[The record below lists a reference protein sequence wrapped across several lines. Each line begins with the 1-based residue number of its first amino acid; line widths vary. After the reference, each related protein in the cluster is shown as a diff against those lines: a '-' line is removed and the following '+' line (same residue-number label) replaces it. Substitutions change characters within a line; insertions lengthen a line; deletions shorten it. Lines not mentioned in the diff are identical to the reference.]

1 MIRWFILLE
10 LLFSLPAIGQKEWSL
25 EECIRYAKE
34 NNIKLKQQT
43 LDIEDTQLDKKQ
55 AISNYGPSVGIG
67 AVHNVT
73 FGRVLDPTTYEFIEN
88 KTGIDMNFS
97 ISSSVNLFAGMKN
110 RHTVRRAKVGIRIAT
125 LNVEKLKNDLSLNIT
140 KAYLDILLLEENI
153 RISEQKI
160 NTLKEQKIRTLKLI
174 EAEKNTK
181 GDLLQV
187 ESQLYEIENNLIQVL
202 SQRDIAKLNLCQLME
217 INFYQ
222 DFEIVKPESFVTIP
236 LSFNQN
242 FSDILSRAQSL
253 PEIQSALLEIE
264 SSKFDVS
271 IAKAMLFPT
280 LSLNGGYGSQYSD
293 SRKKMKLDKD
303 KNPIMNGSEIQ
314 YEKYSFG
321 TQVKDNRSGYVTLNL
336 SIPILNSKKYKN
348 QVTLHEIAKRRTEY
362 NLELKKKQL
371 AIEIN
376 EAIINVTKALAQ
388 YRILE
393 KNVEITRETFLYTEK
408 KLNTGV
414 VSYFDYITALNNLTM
429 ASLQLSLAKYEYLFC
444 KKIIDFYLGVP
455 ITL

>member
-1 MIRWFILLE
+1 M
-10 LLFSLPAIGQKEWSL
+10 
-25 EECIRYAKE
+25 
-34 NNIKLKQQT
+34 
-43 LDIEDTQLDKKQ
+43 
-55 AISNYGPSVGIG
+55 
-67 AVHNVT
+67 
-73 FGRVLDPTTYEFIEN
+73 
-88 KTGIDMNFS
+88 
-97 ISSSVNLFAGMKN
+97 
-110 RHTVRRAKVGIRIAT
+110 
-125 LNVEKLKNDLSLNIT
+125 
-140 KAYLDILLLEENI
+140 
-153 RISEQKI
+153 KI

-293 SRKKMKLDKD
+293 SRKK
-303 KNPIMNGSEIQ
+303 NEI
-314 YEKYSFG
+314 G
-321 TQVKDNRSGYVTLNL
+321 
-336 SIPILNSKKYKN
+336 
-348 QVTLHEIAKRRTEY
+348 
-362 NLELKKKQL
+362 
-371 AIEIN
+371 
-376 EAIINVTKALAQ
+376 
-388 YRILE
+388 
-393 KNVEITRETFLYTEK
+393 
-408 KLNTGV
+408 
-414 VSYFDYITALNNLTM
+414 
-429 ASLQLSLAKYEYLFC
+429 
-444 KKIIDFYLGVP
+444 
-455 ITL
+455 